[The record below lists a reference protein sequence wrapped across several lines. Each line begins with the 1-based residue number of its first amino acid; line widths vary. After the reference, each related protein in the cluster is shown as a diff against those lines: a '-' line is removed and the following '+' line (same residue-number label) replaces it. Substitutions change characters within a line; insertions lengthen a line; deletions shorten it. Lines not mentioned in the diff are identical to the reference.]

1 MKSRIL
7 VFIQFFSIF
16 LMIIP
21 LFFYSNHS
29 IVGYFFVI
37 IGIIIGII
45 ALINNP
51 PSNINIRPDIKPN
64 CSLITHGIYKYIRHP
79 MYSSVIFSMFGILLL
94 HFSLFEIIVYLILLS
109 NMIIKMLYEEKL
121 WCNSK
126 EYQEYSKKTKRLIP
140 FVF

>member
-1 MKSRIL
+1 MKSKIL

-21 LFFYSNHS
+21 LFFSFHNS
-29 IVGYFFVI
+29 LIGWFFVVL
-37 IGIIIGII
+37 GIIIGIV
-45 ALINNP
+45 ALIQNP

-64 CSLITHGIYKYIRHP
+64 CKLITHGIYKYIRHP
-79 MYSSVIFSMFGILLL
+79 MYLSVILTMFGVLFF
-94 HFSLFEIIVYLILLS
+94 HFSLFEIIIYIILFI

-126 EYQEYSKKTKRLIP
+126 DYQEYSKKTKRIIP
-140 FVF
+140 FIF